1 MQPTDKIFDITN
13 EEQSSV
19 IALETFHHQYQ
30 HNAVY
35 MEFVN
40 ARRIRPEEV
49 RRVED
54 IPFIPIEFF
63 KSREIICGNLPPQG
77 IFRSSGTTGME
88 RGRHMVYDLGL
99 YRKSFVNGFRRL
111 YGDPADV
118 QFLALLPTPD
128 QAPESSL
135 VYMVRTLMDLS
146 SSPENGFFLASH
158 SGLKARLTQKRASG
172 KKIMLIGLAYALLD
186 FVAKYPGN
194 YAPLM
199 VVETGGMKG
208 QRREMVREELHE
220 QLCQGFGVEH
230 IHSEY
235 GMTEL
240 LSQAWS
246 VGKGLFSAPPW
257 MKVMIRDINDPLSW
271 STPGSTGGIS
281 IIDLANYH
289 SCSFIATQDLGRMH
303 PNGQFE
309 VLGRFDAAEAR
320 GCSLMI

>member
-1 MQPTDKIFDITN
+1 MHSPDKIFAITN
-13 EEQSSV
+13 EAQFTAM
-19 IALETFHHQYQ
+19 ALETFQHQYL

-35 MEFVN
+35 KEFADV
-40 ARRIRPEEV
+40 RRINPEEV
-49 RRVED
+49 RRLED
-54 IPFIPIEFF
+54 IPFLPIEFF
-63 KSREIICGNLPPQG
+63 KSREVICGSSPPQG

-88 RGRHMVYDLGL
+88 RSRHLVADLGL
-99 YRKSFVNGFRRL
+99 YRKSFVSGFRLR

-118 QFLALLPTPD
+118 QFLALMPTPD

-135 VYMVRTLMDLS
+135 VYMIRNLMDLS

-158 SGLKARLTQKRASG
+158 SGLKARLTQKRPAG
-172 KKIMLIGLAYALLD
+172 KRIMLIGLAYALLD
-186 FVAKYPGN
+186 FAAKYSGN
-194 YAPLM
+194 YSPLM

-208 QRREMVREELHE
+208 RRQELLREELHE
-220 QLCQGFGVEH
+220 QLCQGYGVEQ

-246 VGKGLFSAPPW
+246 TGKGLFSAPHW

-271 STPGSTGGIS
+271 AAAGVTGGVS
-281 IIDLANYH
+281 IIDLANYN
-289 SCSFIATQDLGRMH
+289 SCSFIETQDLGRISA
-303 PNGQFE
+303 NGEFE
-309 VLGRFDAAEAR
+309 VFGRFDAAQAR